1 MRVNTTNYP
10 QKQAVKEINL
20 KELYRVIKERLWIV
34 LLITLL
40 ATAAGV
46 MKNIFFTTSLY
57 ETSTRILIEAD
68 AEYRNTL
75 QVIIEEPIV
84 LEKVIRTLD
93 IATTP
98 EALAGQITV
107 ASMNNSQV
115 VSISVFDTDPVQ
127 ASKIANTTAEVF
139 KEQLPNITQFDKVD
153 ILSKAKVNPY
163 PINEDQS
170 RTIIIAFVLG
180 LIFGIGLALLL
191 DSLDDSIK
199 SEDDVEELLGLPVV
213 GAVSKMTKRNI
224 RKINHSQREIE

>member
-10 QKQAVKEINL
+10 QKQVAKEINL

-40 ATAAGV
+40 ATCAGMIKSV
-46 MKNIFFTTSLY
+46 FFTTPLY
-57 ETSTRILIEAD
+57 ESSTRIIIDAD
-68 AEYRNTL
+68 SDYRNTL
-75 QVIIEEPIV
+75 QVIIEDSVV
-84 LEKVIRTLD
+84 LEKVIKKLD
-93 IATTP
+93 IETSP
-98 EALAGQITV
+98 ESLAGQINV

-115 VSISVFDTDPVQ
+115 VSISVFDTNPVQ

-139 KEQLPNITQFDKVD
+139 KEEIPNIIGFDGVHF
-153 ILSKAKVNPY
+153 LSKAKVNPY

-170 RTIIIAFVLG
+170 RTITIAFVLG

-213 GAVSKMTKRNI
+213 GVVSKMTKRNS
-224 RKINHSQREIE
+224 RKMNRSLREIE